1 MLKKIMII
9 SSILILAS
17 CSGPKD
23 KIKQQYNGISHPT
36 AKVSKE
42 RLHKLTFTSA
52 LSQQDLY
59 ALSEL
64 GKEFVETSV
73 QKISIIPNVR
83 NKNNLLLAIKA
94 AKKVREIFIENG
106 VSECIAEIC
115 EPNIDEKSDKN
126 YIEIKS
132 YIYDVVLPT
141 DEKWQYDIGDID
153 TTKETPNFGVSTSY
167 NLGLMIANPRD
178 LIDPAEMG
186 KTDAKSAVTNVR
198 KVLGGTTA
206 SNSAGTSGE
215 SAGSVSG
222 GSSSSGGSTS
232 SM

>member
-1 MLKKIMII
+1 MLKKIIVI

-23 KIKQQYNGISHPT
+23 KIKQQYNCISHST
-36 AKVSKE
+36 AKISKE
-42 RLHKLTFTSA
+42 RLHKLTFESA

-73 QKISIIPNVR
+73 RKISIIPNVK

-94 AKKVREIFIENG
+94 AKKVREIFVENG
-106 VSECIAEIC
+106 VSEGIAEIR
-115 EPNIDEKSDKN
+115 EPNIDEKSSKN

-132 YIYDVVLPT
+132 YIYDVVLPN
-141 DEKWQYDIGDID
+141 DDKWQYDIGDID

-186 KTDAKSAVTNVR
+186 KTDAKSAVANVR
-198 KVLGGTTA
+198 KVLGGATA
-206 SNSAGTSGE
+206 GGSASTSG
-215 SAGSVSG
+215 GSN
-222 GSSSSGGSTS
+222 GSSSSSGSTS
-232 SM
+232 SK